1 MQFKSEYRLPANYKR
16 IKRCLKSPVTLKRLL
31 PNCIDVEQLDSNTL
45 LATINSSVLDGKII
59 HYLYHFVDAGEYS
72 PYLEV
77 DWQGTDPAALLPKG
91 GHKITLTE
99 EEGEMTVLE
108 LNSTLHTT
116 LNGKLVKNDPTVSKA
131 IVSDYFS
138 RFVAEFDQL
147 EGNDMSNDK
156 PEFEDV
162 LHEAKNPVEELEA
175 EAEEAAVKGFLGG
188 PQMWAF
194 IALAIVIILLLVFY

>member
-1 MQFKSEYRLPANYKR
+1 MDE
-16 IKRCLKSPVTLKRLL
+16 
-31 PNCIDVEQLDSNTL
+31 NTL
-45 LATINSSVLDGKII
+45 LGTQKSSVLDGKVI
-59 HYLYHFVDAGEYS
+59 HYLYHFVDAGENS

-77 DWQGTDPAALLPKG
+77 DWQGTDSAALLPKG
-91 GHKITLTE
+91 CHEITFRRE
-99 EEGEMTVLE
+99 DDVTVLE
-108 LNSTLHTT
+108 LKSTLHTT
-116 LNGKLVKNDPTVSKA
+116 LNGKLVKNDPAISKA

-188 PQMWAF
+188 PQMWAL

>member
-1 MQFKSEYRLPANYKR
+1 MQFTSEYRLPANSKR
-16 IKRCLKSPVTLKRLL
+16 IKRCLKSPSALRKLL
-31 PNCIDVEQLDSNTL
+31 PNCIDVEQLDQTTL
-45 LATINSSVLDGKII
+45 LATTKSSVLDGQII
-59 HYLYHFVDAGEYS
+59 HYLYHFIDAGENS
-72 PYLEV
+72 PYLEI

-91 GHKITLTE
+91 GHQISFTE
-99 EEGEMTVLE
+99 EGDMTVIKVR
-108 LNSTLHTT
+108 STLHTT
-116 LNGKLVKNDPTVSKA
+116 LNGKLVKNDPAVSKA

-162 LHEAKNPVEELEA
+162 LHEAKNPVEELET

-188 PQMWAF
+188 PQMWAL